1 MNRRG
6 GFTLIE
12 LIVTLAIAAIVL
24 TVGIPSFRELLREN
38 RLATQANE
46 FLAALALTRS
56 EALKRGVRVTLC
68 KSADGAS
75 CTADGGYE
83 QGWVVF
89 VDPNNNATVD
99 TGEVILRVYEAL
111 PGGLTLTGNTNVRS
125 YVSYTPSGMSQLLGG
140 GFQAGTLTLCAAPKA
155 RSITINSTG
164 RARIAVAT
172 C

>member
-75 CTADGGYE
+75 CTANGGYE

-99 TGEVILRVYEAL
+99 TGEVILRVYGAL
-111 PGGLTLTGNTNVRS
+111 PGGFTLTGNTNVRS
-125 YVSYTPSGMSQLLGG
+125 YVSYAAGGMSQLISGA
-140 GFQAGTLTLCAAPKA
+140 FQAGTLTLCAAPKA
-155 RSITINSTG
+155 RSIAINSTG

>member
-75 CTADGGYE
+75 CTVNGGYE

-99 TGEVILRVYEAL
+99 TGEVILRVYGAL
-111 PGGLTLTGNTNVRS
+111 PGGLTLTGNSTVQS
-125 YVSYTPSGMSQLLGG
+125 FVSYTASGMSQLLGG